1 MSKANVEKIVAN
13 VEKIILARVGKGW
26 SKTDLAKMA
35 GVNPSVIM
43 RMEKGNELTAKTA
56 KKVADA
62 LNQSV
67 TDLFEISLK

>member
-1 MSKANVEKIVAN
+1 MKTSNVEKIVAD
-13 VEKIILARVGKGW
+13 VEKIIIARVEKGW

-43 RMEKGNELTAKTA
+43 RMERGSELTAKTA

-62 LNQSV
+62 LNRNV
-67 TDLFEISLK
+67 PDLFHVSLK